1 LFGAIVSAR
10 GAFASRVVRTTAHA
24 PEHWRA
30 RRGCALI
37 RIKSWRFPVRL
48 ASQVAAVITDPLF
61 YLLAI
66 PAIVALGLG
75 KGGFAGVGMI
85 STPLLALTMPP
96 LQAAAILLP
105 ILLCQDVISVWV
117 YRRRWSAW
125 NLKVL
130 LPGSVVGVGA
140 AWLFA
145 AYVPNAY
152 VEIAVGVTGVCFALY
167 NTFGKVPAQ
176 PRRPSVPA
184 GMFWGSLAGFTS
196 TIIQVGAPP
205 YQVHILPQRLDKFTL
220 IGTTIIFFA
229 LVNVMKL
236 VPYFALGQFS
246 PRTLATSAVLLPFAV
261 ATNFL
266 GLWLAR
272 RTPTELFYRITYL
285 LMFLISLALIWQGA
299 SEIGAGRR
307 ITKPVIAGLFL
318 GEPLPALWLG
328 EAPGKRVGAI

>member
-1 LFGAIVSAR
+1 VAGR
-10 GAFASRVVRTTAHA
+10 G
-24 PEHWRA
+24 
-30 RRGCALI
+30 
-37 RIKSWRFPVRL
+37 
-48 ASQVAAVITDPLF
+48 VITDPLF

-66 PAIVALGLG
+66 PAIAALGLG

-105 ILLCQDVISVWV
+105 ILLCQDAISCFA
-117 YRRRWSAW
+117 YRHEWSAW

-130 LPGSVVGVGA
+130 LPGAVIGVGA

-152 VEIAVGVTGVCFALY
+152 VEIAVGVTGICFALY
-167 NTFGKVPAQ
+167 TWFGKLPAA
-176 PRRPSVPA
+176 PRRPSVLMS
-184 GMFWGSLAGFTS
+184 MFWGSLAGFTS

-205 YQVHILPQRLDKFTL
+205 YQVHILPQRLDKLTL

-246 PRTLATSAVLLPFAV
+246 PRTLATSVVLLPFAI

-272 RTPTELFYRITYL
+272 RTPTELFYKIAYV
-285 LMFLISLALIWQGA
+285 LMFLISLGLVWQGTA
-299 SEIGAGRR
+299 
-307 ITKPVIAGLFL
+307 
-318 GEPLPALWLG
+318 ALL
-328 EAPGKRVGAI
+328 AHSL

>member
-1 LFGAIVSAR
+1 MTIIA
-10 GAFASRVVRTTAHA
+10 
-24 PEHWRA
+24 
-30 RRGCALI
+30 
-37 RIKSWRFPVRL
+37 
-48 ASQVAAVITDPLF
+48 DPLF
-61 YLLAI
+61 YLLAF
-66 PAIVALGLG
+66 PAILLLGLG

-117 YRRRWSAW
+117 YRREWSAW

-130 LPGSVVGVGA
+130 LPGSAVGVAA

-152 VEIAVGVTGVCFALY
+152 VEIAVGATGVCFALY
-167 NTFGKVPAQ
+167 MFLAHVPKE
-176 PRRPSVPA
+176 PSRPSALA

-205 YQVHILPQRLDKFTL
+205 YQVHILPQRLDKLTL

-246 PRTLATSAVLLPFAV
+246 AETLATSAVLLPFAI
-261 ATNFL
+261 AANFL

-272 RTPTELFYRITYL
+272 RTPTELFYQITYV
-285 LMFLISLALIWQGA
+285 LMLVISLALIWQGA
-299 SEIGAGRR
+299 DAVLAG
-307 ITKPVIAGLFL
+307 
-318 GEPLPALWLG
+318 
-328 EAPGKRVGAI
+328 

>member
-1 LFGAIVSAR
+1 MALLPKSMNSRTRPHAVTRRGRAHRPFFRAIVSGR
-10 GAFASRVVRTTAHA
+10 VTFASRVARTTAHA

-37 RIKSWRFPVRL
+37 RIKSCRLPVAL

-105 ILLCQDVISVWV
+105 IILCQDVISVWA

-176 PRRPSVPA
+176 PWRPSVSA

-205 YQVHILPQRLDKFTL
+205 YQVHILPQRLDKLTL

-246 PRTLATSAVLLPFAV
+246 PRTLATSVVLLPFAV

-299 SEIGAGRR
+299 SASR
-307 ITKPVIAGLFL
+307 
-318 GEPLPALWLG
+318 
-328 EAPGKRVGAI
+328 APN

>member
-1 LFGAIVSAR
+1 MR
-10 GAFASRVVRTTAHA
+10 GVFPLA
-24 PEHWRA
+24 P
-30 RRGCALI
+30 
-37 RIKSWRFPVRL
+37 
-48 ASQVAAVITDPLF
+48 SQVLAVITDPLF

-105 ILLCQDVISVWV
+105 IVLCQDVISAWT

-152 VEIAVGVTGVCFALY
+152 VEVAVGVTGVCFALY
-167 NTFGKVPAQ
+167 STFGKVPSQ
-176 PRRPSVPA
+176 PRRPSVPT
-184 GMFWGSLAGFTS
+184 GMFWGSLSGFTS

-205 YQVHILPQRLDKFTL
+205 FQVHILPQRLDKFTL

-236 VPYFALGQFS
+236 APYFALGQFS
-246 PRTLATSAVLLPFAV
+246 TRTLATSAVLLPLAI
-261 ATNFL
+261 ATNLL

-272 RTPTELFYRITYL
+272 RTPVVMFYQIAYV
-285 LMFLISLALIWQGA
+285 LMFLISLGLIWQGVN
-299 SEIGAGRR
+299 ELRG
-307 ITKPVIAGLFL
+307 T
-318 GEPLPALWLG
+318 
-328 EAPGKRVGAI
+328 